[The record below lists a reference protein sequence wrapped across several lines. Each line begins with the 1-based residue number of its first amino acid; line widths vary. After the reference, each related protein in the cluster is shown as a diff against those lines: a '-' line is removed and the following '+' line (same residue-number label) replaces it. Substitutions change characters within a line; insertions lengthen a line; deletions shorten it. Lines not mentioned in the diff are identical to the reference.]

1 MLFLRCAV
9 FLLAG
14 LSLAACRR
22 EVAPEGQGAAHLEA
36 LRQAGML
43 DGKRGSM
50 HVLDVRLV
58 TPKAT
63 RWSAAGAPFW
73 WATLQTDDGEAGYLA
88 WKDGSSHA
96 LIDFSME
103 GQVSLDLPGARV
115 LDGVPPVQQ
124 FAVRG
129 SDGKP
134 VASGCVPTAGASL
147 MAYWSNRGTFDWQ
160 ADDSHQGL
168 VLRLRDRMAMSAL
181 PDLEGFTDGKLQLAG
196 ATTSALVAALKED
209 AAQYKVKVEVASSAF
224 AFDALRQEIRAGR
237 PAVVTCAVLVPRK
250 PELSWG
256 HAVVAVGYAE
266 IAGEPFIAVIDNFL
280 EARQPG
286 TVRWIAASQ
295 CREIVVIRPIR

>member
-1 MLFLRCAV
+1 MFFLRCAV

-43 DGKRGSM
+43 DGKRGST

-63 RWSAAGAPFW
+63 RWSTGAPSFW

-88 WKDGSSHA
+88 WKDDASHA
-96 LIDFSME
+96 LIDFSLE
-103 GQVSLDLPGARV
+103 GLVSLDLSRARV

-181 PDLEGFTDGKLQLAG
+181 PDLEGFTDGKMQLAG

-286 TVRWIAASQ
+286 TVRWIAASR